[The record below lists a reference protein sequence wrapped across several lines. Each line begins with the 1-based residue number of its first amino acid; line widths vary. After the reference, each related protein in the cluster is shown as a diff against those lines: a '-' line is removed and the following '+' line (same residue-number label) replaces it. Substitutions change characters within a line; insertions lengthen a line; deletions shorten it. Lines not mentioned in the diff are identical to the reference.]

1 MKTSNLIGLLAIGG
15 IGYYLLKNKNKPV
28 APIMPIQERGI
39 DVMDATDTPT
49 ENTITQN
56 TITQNTTVEKPVAF
70 PIGTPI
76 KYERD
81 ATNSISIGGY
91 SLPIPIARPTTEELI
106 KTLFPNYKPS
116 VDVQPSVQYFQSLA
130 LDKADKNC
138 EVPKE
143 GWNDNTL
150 EDLMRSVPSL
160 IVDPKISDK
169 GSYYKDSCGNIAMK
183 REKYSIGEQASA
195 KADGFYV
202 ENFYNNDKTIY
213 KTRKYYVKNH
223 RAIIVPNH
231 LVKLYEEKVL
241 VPYRAYVKNL
251 PVYNPAL
258 ATPSSVG
265 RINQLNGEVIQALYN
280 ARGEELFKS
289 PEGGVW
295 KYEPDGLTSIH
306 YPIEKFMAEP
316 NTSKD
321 SKQLV
326 LNPRLRNK
334 ANMYID
340 QFGNLIQNPSYQNPN
355 GAVMLPYWM
364 IAEYRV
370 KNNIPF

>member
-28 APIMPIQERGI
+28 VPIMPIQERGI

-49 ENTITQN
+49 EN

-106 KTLFPNYKPS
+106 KTLFPNAKPS
-116 VDVQPSVQYFQSLA
+116 IDLEDTINKEQLA
-130 LDKADKNC
+130 IDINQTNC
-138 EVPKE
+138 EVSSD
-143 GWNDNTL
+143 GWQDNL
-150 EDLMRSVPSL
+150 VENFANNGGKDIRNL
-160 IVDPKISDK
+160 ILNYNLKDDGI
-169 GSYYKDSCGNIAMK
+169 YYIDNCGNIVMK
-183 REKYSIGEQASA
+183 PAKYTIADFAS
-195 KADGFYV
+195 KKEDGFYV
-202 ENFYNNDKTIY
+202 ENFYRNDKTIY
-213 KTRKYYVKNH
+213 KSQKYYVKN
-223 RAIIVPNH
+223 RKAIVIPSGLLQKYRN
-231 LVKLYEEKVL
+231 KYL

-251 PVYNPAL
+251 PMYNIAL
-258 ATPSSVG
+258 ATPSLTG
-265 RINQLNGEVIQALYN
+265 KINRLNGEVIEAVYN
-280 ARGEELFKS
+280 TRGEELFKS

-295 KYEPDGLTSIH
+295 KYEPSGLNSSYGIGAL
-306 YPIEKFMAEP
+306 EGFMTDP
-316 NTSKD
+316 NMNKD
-321 SKQLV
+321 SKALI

-334 ANMYID
+334 GNMYID
-340 QFGNLIQNPSYQNPN
+340 QFGNLIQNPSLQNPN
-355 GAVMLPYWM
+355 GAVMFPYYM